1 MIIRRISPD
10 DSFTAM
16 TELLHSAYAR
26 LGAMGFNYTA
36 VDQTEEVTRKRAAG
50 GTCLVAVAGGQ
61 MIGTITFYEPGR
73 LKGCLWY
80 QRPDV
85 AVIGQFGVR
94 PDHQGR
100 GIGTGLLREAEM
112 LGIST
117 GSAELA
123 LDTSEGADHL
133 TAWYRRKGF
142 RIIQYAQWSG
152 KKYRSVIMSKKLK
165 EQDEVSMRTTMD

>member
-1 MIIRRISPD
+1 MIIRRLIAE
-10 DSFTAM
+10 DSFTTM
-16 TELLHSAYAR
+16 TELLHSAHAR

-36 VDQTEEVTRKRAAG
+36 VDQTEEVTRERATG
-50 GTCLVAVAGGQ
+50 GTCIVAVAGDQ
-61 MIGTITFYEPGR
+61 MIGTIAFYEPGR

-80 QRPDV
+80 QRPNV

-100 GIGTGLLREAEM
+100 SIGTALLREAE
-112 LGIST
+112 LLAISI

-133 TAWYRRKGF
+133 IAWYERKEF
-142 RIIQYAQWSG
+142 RFIEYAQWRG
-152 KKYRSVIMSKKLK
+152 KKYRSAIMSKTLRPIG
-165 EQDEVSMRTTMD
+165 DG